1 MLPTWSTSDRIAIG
15 YYITSLRRDN
25 DNDMIWPRS
34 DWLKENLFEKWKY
47 AARKQANLKQQVC
60 SQLKLRG
67 CIAVENKL
75 LRFCFCISIF
85 AILFL
90 HFFASYFCNS
100 YFASHSC
107 MGCCWI
113 IWQQIAHFC
122 FVSWQLFSAQLYD
135 ISMRVPLL
143 GQVVR
148 AYKDCA
154 SHRASFCG
162 IFMAKTF
169 LVTLFCPLD
178 RWQKA
183 WPDL

>member
-25 DNDMIWPRS
+25 DMIWPRS
-34 DWLKENLFEKWKY
+34 DWLKENRFEKWKY

-60 SQLKLRG
+60 SQLKLKGMHCRWEQV
-67 CIAVENKL
+67 I
-75 LRFCFCISIF
+75 

-90 HFFASYFCNS
+90 HFYFCDFVFASYFCNS
-100 YFASHSC
+100 VFASHSC
-107 MGCCWI
+107 MGWCWI

>member
-1 MLPTWSTSDRIAIG
+1 MKIG
-15 YYITSLRRDN
+15 CTKAGESETTSLFPVEIKGDAL
-25 DNDMIWPRS
+25 P
-34 DWLKENLFEKWKY
+34 
-47 AARKQANLKQQVC
+47 
-60 SQLKLRG
+60 LRTSY
-67 CIAVENKL
+67 CDSVFAFL
-75 LRFCFCISIF
+75 LF
-85 AILFL
+85 AIFFL
-90 HFFASYFCNS
+90 HVFASYFCNS
-100 YFASHSC
+100 VFASHSC

-113 IWQQIAHFC
+113 IWQQIAHSC
-122 FVSWQLFSAQLYD
+122 FVSWQLFCAQLYD

-178 RWQKA
+178 WWQKA